1 MKKQEIKRVKDV
13 TSTKNRK
20 KFNKRLLIKK
30 KEHSR
35 QCFRVDLKQ
44 DALDYL
50 KECGSLKQTV
60 LHFWK
65 DLRGLAFESQQRN
78 VQRWV
83 KRSEAIRGAR
93 RGLGKIRPTGLTCVL
108 PREVELYLA
117 NWIRSL
123 RLEGIPVST
132 VSGIPVLLG
141 LTVSTDLSTAMA
153 NEEVLQDEEEQTQ
166 SLEEGI
172 EDGDEEYVSEDEEEQ
187 TQSLEEG
194 IEDDDEENVSED
206 EEEDNA

>member
-1 MKKQEIKRVKDV
+1 MLPAPKTGRNSIKGC
-13 TSTKNRK
+13 SQ
-20 KFNKRLLIKK
+20 KK

-60 LHFWK
+60 LHFSK
-65 DLRGLAFESQQRN
+65 TQF
-78 VQRWV
+78 
-83 KRSEAIRGAR
+83 
-93 RGLGKIRPTGLTCVL
+93 RPTAPSRKDVISWRNEAWTALSKETIINGFVKAHWMQD
-108 PREVELYLA
+108 PRPSSSVNQLVEQ
-117 NWIRSL
+117 
-123 RLEGIPVST
+123 
-132 VSGIPVLLG
+132 LLG

-172 EDGDEEYVSEDEEEQ
+172 ED
-187 TQSLEEG
+187 
-194 IEDDDEENVSED
+194 DDEENVSED